1 MQNHITRL
9 NGTGQIMQ
17 ALVMKFQMSIDD
29 PIKALPYKTFEKQH
43 GNMLLGTT
51 GHNTT
56 KPTGFL
62 IYFASYKVQ
71 KNKSS

>member
-1 MQNHITRL
+1 
-9 NGTGQIMQ
+9 
-17 ALVMKFQMSIDD
+17 MSIDD

-56 KPTGFL
+56 KPTDFL
-62 IYFASYKVQ
+62 IYFASYKV
-71 KNKSS
+71 